1 MVDVK
6 LKDMGKTRSWLARQI
21 GVAPPQ
27 ITRIFSGAHKG
38 MRLEHFAR
46 LSQVLKIPM
55 EELLNWA
62 RVWEGY
68 RDEEP

>member
-1 MVDVK
+1 
-6 LKDMGKTRSWLARQI
+6 
-21 GVAPPQ
+21 
-27 ITRIFSGAHKG
+27 

-68 RDEEP
+68 RDEEL